1 MLFRDF
7 SSHLQKIEAA
17 SARLEM
23 MALLADLY
31 TDLLQ
36 KGNEQ
41 ELAWATYLM
50 QGSLTPS
57 YQSLEFQMSEK
68 MLLRTLA
75 RVVVQGVSTV
85 QEVTQNLFA
94 GLDEKFG
101 ADEAVLLELQK
112 DYKKIGDIGQLFEAK
127 LQELSGGVVNQTV
140 SVADVYR
147 SLTQVALASGVG
159 SQEQK
164 VLLLADL
171 LVKIDP
177 LSAKY
182 ISRIILSKMRLG
194 FSTMTILDALS
205 FVKNQSK
212 VDSAALERAFFK
224 KADLG
229 KLALAY
235 LVTHR
240 QDDMVELQKSY
251 QAELGVPILPVLCQR
266 LNSAAEIIEKMGEV
280 IAEPKYDGLRV
291 QIHFKRDKFSDNGLT
306 YKAFTR
312 NLDDVTHMFP
322 ELAGLVEQLD
332 CQNCI
337 LDSEAIGI
345 DRRTGGFLPFQTT
358 IQRKRKHEVAQKAME
373 VPICFFTF
381 DLLWLDGRV
390 LLEES
395 LVKRKEQLAETVK
408 PADFLAV
415 AKFALIAEAE
425 QLKKFHEEQLALGLE
440 GAVMKQPTSQ
450 YVAGRKSWRWVK
462 IKEEEGS
469 QGKLTDT
476 IDCVMMGYYAGKG
489 KRNAFG
495 IGALLV
501 GVVDHDLDGNLI
513 VKSLSKI
520 GTGFTD
526 EQFRQIKLLADQA
539 MISDTSKPPMYEVHK
554 NLFPDVWLTPTI
566 ILEIAADEISRSPI
580 HTAGVA
586 LRFPRLVKIRSDK
599 SLDSATTLEEL
610 SSIHIAT

>member
-7 SSHLQKIEAA
+7 SLHLQKIEAV
-17 SARLEM
+17 SSRLEM
-23 MALLADLY
+23 MSLLADLY
-31 TDLLQ
+31 ADLLQ

-41 ELAWATYLM
+41 ELILATYLM
-50 QGSLTPS
+50 QGSLVPS

-75 RVVVQGVSTV
+75 RVLQKHNQG
-85 QEVTQNLFA
+85 EVIASQNLFA
-94 GLDEKFG
+94 EVDQNYSDENN
-101 ADEAVLLELQK
+101 ELVLLQK
-112 DYKKIGDIGQLFEAK
+112 DYKKIGDIGQLFENK
-127 LQELSGGVVNQTV
+127 LLVLS
-140 SVADVYR
+140 SVAA
-147 SLTQVALASGVG
+147 LTTLSIEDTHQLLENIAFASGPG

-164 VLLLADL
+164 VSLLADL
-171 LVKIDP
+171 IIRLDP
-177 LSAKY
+177 LSTKY
-182 ISRIILSKMRLG
+182 LSRIILSKMRLG

-205 FVKNQSK
+205 FVKNQNK
-212 VDSAALERAFFK
+212 ADSADLEKAFFK

-240 QDDMVELQKSY
+240 QSSMAELLATY

-266 LNSAAEIIEKMGEV
+266 LNSAAEIIDKMGEV

-291 QIHFKRDKFSDNGLT
+291 QIHFKRDKFVDNGLT

-322 ELAGLVEQLD
+322 ELASLAEQLN

-337 LDSEAIGI
+337 LDSEAVGI
-345 DRRTGGFLPFQTT
+345 DRQTGGFLPFQTT
-358 IQRKRKHEVAQKAME
+358 IQRKRKHDISNMVMQ

-381 DLLWLDGRV
+381 DLLWLDGQA
-390 LLEES
+390 LLSES
-395 LVKRKEQLAETVK
+395 LTERKKKLSTVVK
-408 PADFLAV
+408 PSESLAV
-415 AKFALIAEAE
+415 AKFSLIAKADE
-425 QLKKFHEEQLALGLE
+425 LKKFHEEQLALGLE
-440 GAVMKQPTSQ
+440 GAVMKQPTSE

-476 IDCVMMGYYAGKG
+476 LDCVMMGYYVGKG

-501 GVVDHDLDGNLI
+501 GVVDRDSDGNVL

-539 MISDTSKPPMYEVHK
+539 VEPDSKKPMLYEVHK
-554 NLFPDVWLTPTI
+554 NLFPDVWLKPEI
-566 ILEIAADEISRSPI
+566 ILEIAADEISKSPI

-599 SLDSATTLEEL
+599 NLENATTLEEL
-610 SSIHIAT
+610 AAIHIAT